1 MLRRASVAPSPSEIV
16 AIAAEPPGSRTA
28 RGFLRPRAGT
38 HRSTTGV
45 HLVCFSRPEVRIAA
59 RSGFGGAGGIA
70 RNVSGD
76 LRAQRAGIGLLTH
89 SGSHGHSPRCGSQPP
104 DRTERPAIGRRA
116 TAATT
121 A

>member
-1 MLRRASVAPSPSEIV
+1 MLRRASVAPSPIATV

-38 HRSTTGV
+38 HRSPTGV
-45 HLVCFSRPEVRIAA
+45 HLVRFSRPEVRTTAG
-59 RSGFGGAGGIA
+59 SGFGGAGGIA

-76 LRAQRAGIGLLTH
+76 LRAQRAGIGRLTL
-89 SGSHGHSPRCGSQPP
+89 SGSHRHSPRYGSHPP